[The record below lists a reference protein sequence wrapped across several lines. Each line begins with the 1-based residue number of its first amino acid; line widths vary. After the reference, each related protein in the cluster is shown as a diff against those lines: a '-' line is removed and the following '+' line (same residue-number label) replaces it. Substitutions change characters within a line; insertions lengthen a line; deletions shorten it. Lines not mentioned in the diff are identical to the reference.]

1 MTVGPWAGCWA
12 GSEIGVLMVDR
23 DVQVRQR
30 IHHLVSGFGAS
41 QVGLMVE
48 NPSDNAGDLRHR
60 FDLCVEKI
68 PWRREW

>member
-30 IHHLVSGFGAS
+30 IHHLVSGFG
-41 QVGLMVE
+41 GFPGGT
-48 NPSDNAGDLRHR
+48 NG
-60 FDLCVEKI
+60 
-68 PWRREW
+68 REPI